1 VHTAKRKAVL
11 AMIQYYKTVDGVLEE
26 QSAACAGVWVHL
38 IDPTKEEINR
48 IAAAHSV
55 EPDFLQAALD
65 EEETPR
71 IDKEDDQTLILVDI
85 PVVEP
90 EGTSFLY
97 NSIPLGI
104 VLLEDTVITICL
116 EETTII
122 EDFLENRVRGFDTSK
137 KTRFVLQLLYKSS
150 TKYLQYLR
158 QIDKATTQVE
168 NALHKNMRNRELT
181 GMLKLEKSLVFFATS
196 LKSNEVV
203 LEKLL
208 KTSVLKRYPDDI
220 DLLED
225 VIIENKQAIEM
236 ATIYRNILTGTM
248 STFASIIS
256 NNLNNVMKLLT
267 AITIIIAVPTLIAS
281 FWGMNVPVPFE
292 HSSLGFAIMTGLSL
306 LFAGIT
312 VLILWR
318 RKML

>member
-1 VHTAKRKAVL
+1 
-11 AMIQYYKTVDGVLEE
+11 MIYYYKTEE
-26 QSAACAGVWVHL
+26 NKLKEQTTPCPGTWIHL
-38 IDPTKEEINR
+38 LDPTKQEVES
-48 IAAAHSV
+48 IAKQHNI
-55 EPDFLQAALD
+55 EPDFLSAALD

-71 IDKEDDQTLILVDI
+71 TDREDDQTLIIVDI

-90 EGTSFLY
+90 EGTSILY

-104 VLLEDTVITICL
+104 ILLSDMVITVCL

-122 EDFLENRVRGFDTSK
+122 EDFMENRVRGFDTCK

-158 QIDKATTQVE
+158 QIDKATTLVE
-168 NALHKNMRNRELT
+168 NALHKNMRNRELM
-181 GMLKLEKSLVFFATS
+181 GMLKLEKSLIFFSTS
-196 LKSNEVV
+196 LRSNGVV
-203 LEKLL
+203 LEKLT
-208 KTSVLKRYPDDI
+208 KTNLLKRYHEDT

-236 ATIYRNILTGTM
+236 TTIYRNILTGTM
-248 STFASIIS
+248 TTFASIIS
-256 NNLNNVMKLLT
+256 NNLNNVMKFLA

-281 FWGMNVPVPFE
+281 FWGMNVPVPFANTQI
-292 HSSLGFAIMTGLSL
+292 GFVVMIGLSL
-306 LFAGIT
+306 LIAAIT
-312 VLILWR
+312 VFILWR

>member
-1 VHTAKRKAVL
+1 
-11 AMIQYYKTVDGVLEE
+11 MIYYHKTEGNSLSRLD
-26 QSAACAGVWVHL
+26 SACPGVWIHL
-38 IDPTKEEINR
+38 YDPTPEEIEQ
-48 IAAAHSV
+48 IAKEHAIEH
-55 EPDFLQAALD
+55 DFLTAALD

-71 IDKEDDQTLILVDI
+71 TDKEDDQTLIIVDI

-97 NSIPLGI
+97 NSLPLGI
-104 VLLEDTVITICL
+104 ILLEDKVITVCL

-122 EDFLENRVRGFDTSK
+122 EDFMENRVRGFDTCK

-158 QIDKATTQVE
+158 QIDKATTLVE
-168 NALHKNMRNRELT
+168 NNMHKNLKNRELRST
-181 GMLKLEKSLVFFATS
+181 LNMLKLEKSLVFFSTS
-196 LKSNEVV
+196 LKSNEIV
-203 LEKLL
+203 LEKLT
-208 KTSVLKRYPDDI
+208 KTSLIKRYPEDE

-236 ATIYRNILTGTM
+236 ASIYRNILNSTM
-248 STFASIIS
+248 NTFSSIMS

-267 AITIIIAVPTLIAS
+267 SITIIIAVPTLIAS

-292 HSSLGFAIMTGLSL
+292 RSSLGFGIMLGLSL
-306 LFAGIT
+306 VFAGVTIF
-312 VLILWR
+312 ILWR

>member
-1 VHTAKRKAVL
+1 
-11 AMIQYYKTVDGVLEE
+11 MIYYHKTEE
-26 QSAACAGVWVHL
+26 NKLVSQDAPSPGTWIHL
-38 IDPTKEEINR
+38 LDPTQQEIDAL
-48 IAAAHSV
+48 AAAHNI
-55 EPDFLQAALD
+55 ERDFLTAALD
-65 EEETPR
+65 EEETPHTDR
-71 IDKEDDQTLILVDI
+71 EDDQTLIVVDI

-97 NSIPLGI
+97 NSIPLAI
-104 VLLEDTVITICL
+104 ILLPDMVITVCL

-122 EDFLENRVRGFDTSK
+122 EDFMENRVRGFDTYK

-158 QIDKATTQVE
+158 QIDKATTLVE
-168 NALHKNMRNRELT
+168 NALHKNMKNRELM
-181 GMLKLEKSLVFFATS
+181 GMLKLEKSLVFFSTS
-196 LKSNEVV
+196 LKSNDIV
-203 LEKLL
+203 LEKLT
-208 KTSVLKRYPDDI
+208 KTSIIKKYPEDT

-248 STFASIIS
+248 TTFASIIS
-256 NNLNNVMKLLT
+256 NNLNNVMKFLT

-292 HSSLGFAIMTGLSL
+292 FSNIGFPIMLGLSL
-306 LFAGIT
+306 LFAGVT
-312 VLILWR
+312 VFILWR
-318 RKML
+318 KRML

>member
-1 VHTAKRKAVL
+1 
-11 AMIQYYKTVDGVLEE
+11 MIYYYKTEGNQLAE
-26 QSAACAGVWVHL
+26 QDAPGPGTWIHL
-38 IDPTKEEINR
+38 LDPTEQEIDA
-48 IAAAHSV
+48 IAKAHDI
-55 EPDFLQAALD
+55 EHDFLTAALD
-65 EEETPR
+65 DEETPHT
-71 IDKEDDQTLILVDI
+71 DKEDDQTLIVVDI

-97 NSIPLGI
+97 NSIPLAI
-104 VLLEDTVITICL
+104 ILLPEIVITVCL

-122 EDFLENRVRGFDTSK
+122 EDFVENRVRGFDTCK

-158 QIDKATTQVE
+158 QIDKATTLVE
-168 NALHKNMRNRELT
+168 NALHKNMRNRELM
-181 GMLKLEKSLVFFATS
+181 GMLKLEKSLVFFSTS
-196 LKSNEVV
+196 LKSNDIV
-203 LEKLL
+203 LEKLT
-208 KTSVLKRYPDDI
+208 KTSIIKKYPEDT

-248 STFASIIS
+248 TTFASIIS
-256 NNLNNVMKLLT
+256 NNLNNVMKFLT

-292 HSSLGFAIMTGLSL
+292 FSNIGFPIMLGLSL
-306 LFAGIT
+306 LFAGVT
-312 VLILWR
+312 VFILWR
-318 RKML
+318 KRML

>member
-1 VHTAKRKAVL
+1 
-11 AMIQYYKTVDGVLEE
+11 MINYYKTVDCSLET
-26 QSAACAGVWVHL
+26 SADGSPGAWIH
-38 IDPTKEEINR
+38 ITDPTKEEIEK
-48 IAAAHSV
+48 ISKEYEV
-55 EPDFLQAALD
+55 GLDFLQAALD

-71 IDKEDDQTLILVDI
+71 VEKEDEQTLIIVDI

-104 VLLEDTVITICL
+104 ILLEDMIITVCL

-122 EDFLENRVRGFDTSK
+122 EDFMEKRVRGFDTSK
-137 KTRFVLQLLYKSS
+137 KTRFVYQLLYKSS

-158 QIDKATTQVE
+158 QIDKATTHVE
-168 NALHKNMRNRELT
+168 TALHKNMRNRELM
-181 GMLKLEKSLVFFATS
+181 GMLKLEKSLVFFSTS
-196 LKSNEVV
+196 LKSNEIV

-208 KTSVLKRYPDDI
+208 KTNVLKRYPEDT

-248 STFASIIS
+248 TTFASIIS
-256 NNLNNVMKLLT
+256 NNLNNVMKFLT

-281 FWGMNVPVPFE
+281 FWGMNVPMPFGN
-292 HSSLGFAIMTGLSL
+292 SSFGFLVMIGLSL
-306 LFAGIT
+306 LFAGVT
-312 VLILWR
+312 VFVLWR

>member
-1 VHTAKRKAVL
+1 
-11 AMIQYYKTVDGVLEE
+11 MINYYKSVDGKLET
-26 QSAACAGVWVHL
+26 QQTACPGTWIHL
-38 IDPTKEEINR
+38 LDPTKEEINQ
-48 IAAAHSV
+48 IAS
-55 EPDFLQAALD
+55 EYSIELDFLQAALD

-104 VLLEDTVITICL
+104 VLLENMVITVCL
-116 EETTII
+116 DETTII
-122 EDFLENRVRGFDTSK
+122 EDFMENRVRGFDTCK
-137 KTRFVLQLLYKSS
+137 KTRFILQLLYKSS

-158 QIDKATTQVE
+158 QIDKATTLVE
-168 NALHKNMRNRELT
+168 NALHKNMKNRELM
-181 GMLKLEKSLVFFATS
+181 GMLKLEKSLVFFSTS
-196 LKSNEVV
+196 LKSNEIV

-208 KTSVLKRYPDDI
+208 KTNVLKRYPEDT

-256 NNLNNVMKLLT
+256 NNLNNVMKFLT

-281 FWGMNVPVPFE
+281 FWGMNVPVPFQ
-292 HSSLGFAIMTGLSL
+292 HSYYGFPIMIGMSM
-306 LFAGIT
+306 LFAGVT
-312 VLILWR
+312 VFVLWR
-318 RKML
+318 KKML

>member
-1 VHTAKRKAVL
+1 
-11 AMIQYYKTVDGVLEE
+11 MINYYKTVEDSLQTLTTGCPG
-26 QSAACAGVWVHL
+26 AWIHL
-38 IDPTKEEINR
+38 TDPTKEELDKIEKDYQ
-48 IAAAHSV
+48 V
-55 EPDFLQAALD
+55 EAGFLQAALD

-71 IDKEDDQTLILVDI
+71 IEKEDEQTLIIVDI

-97 NSIPLGI
+97 NSMPLGI
-104 VLLEDTVITICL
+104 ILQDDNIITVCL

-122 EDFLENRVRGFDTSK
+122 EDFMEKRVRGFDTCK
-137 KTRFVLQLLYKSS
+137 KTRFVYQLLYKSS

-158 QIDKATTQVE
+158 QIDKATTSVE
-168 NALHKNMRNRELT
+168 TALHKNMRNRELM
-181 GMLKLEKSLVFFATS
+181 GMLKLEKSLVFFSTS
-196 LKSNEVV
+196 LKSNDIV

-208 KTSVLKRYPDDI
+208 KTNVLKKYPEDT

-236 ATIYRNILTGTM
+236 ATIYRSILNGTM
-248 STFASIIS
+248 TTFASIIS
-256 NNLNNVMKLLT
+256 NNLNNVMKFLT

-281 FWGMNVPVPFE
+281 FWGMNVPVPFQT
-292 HSSLGFAIMTGLSL
+292 SSFGFLVMIGLSL
-306 LFAGIT
+306 LFAGVT
-312 VLILWR
+312 VFVLWR

>member
-1 VHTAKRKAVL
+1 MIYCHKTVEAVL
-11 AMIQYYKTVDGVLEE
+11 CREERPAGPGSWIHLVNPTPEEMTRVIQATGAL
-26 QSAACAGVWVHL
+26 
-38 IDPTKEEINR
+38 
-48 IAAAHSV
+48 
-55 EPDFLQAALD
+55 PDFLQAALD

-71 IDKEDDQTLILVDI
+71 VEKEDDQTLILVDI
-85 PVVEP
+85 PVIEP

-97 NSIPLGI
+97 NTMPLGI
-104 VLLEDTVITICL
+104 ILLEDMVLTVCL
-116 EETTII
+116 DDTTII
-122 EDFLENRVRGFDTSK
+122 EDFMENRVKGFDTFK
-137 KTRFVLQLLYKSS
+137 KTRFVYQVLYKSS
-150 TKYLQYLR
+150 TKFLQYLR

-168 NALHKNMRNRELT
+168 NALHKNMRNRELM
-181 GMLKLEKSLVFFATS
+181 GMLKLEKSLVFFSTS

-208 KTSVLKRYPDDI
+208 KTNAIKRYPDDT

-256 NNLNNVMKLLT
+256 NSLNNVMKFLT

-292 HSSLGFAIMTGLSL
+292 NAPYGFIALLGVSL
-306 LFAGIT
+306 LCAGLT
-312 VLILWR
+312 VYVLWR

>member
-1 VHTAKRKAVL
+1 
-11 AMIQYYKTVDGVLEE
+11 MINYYKTVDGVLEN
-26 QSAACAGVWVHL
+26 QAAACPGVWIHL
-38 IDPTKEEINR
+38 IDPTKEET
-48 IAAAHSV
+48 AAISKMCGV
-55 EPDFLQAALD
+55 ELDFLQAALD

-71 IDKEDDQTLILVDI
+71 IERDEDQTLILVDI

-104 VLLEDTVITICL
+104 VLLENMVITVCL

-122 EDFLENRVRGFDTSK
+122 EDFMENRVRGFDTCK
-137 KTRFVLQLLYKSS
+137 KTRFVYQLLYKSS

-168 NALHKNMRNRELT
+168 TALHNNLKNRELM
-181 GMLKLEKSLVFFATS
+181 GMLKLEKSLVFFSTS
-196 LKSNEVV
+196 LKSNEIV

-208 KTSVLKRYPDDI
+208 KTNVLKRYPEDT

-256 NNLNNVMKLLT
+256 NNLNNVMKFLT

-292 HSSLGFAIMTGLSL
+292 TSSIGFIALIGISL
-306 LFAGIT
+306 LFAGLT
-312 VLILWR
+312 VYILWR